1 MNRATPK
8 LIADSRDT
16 TSELS
21 LGQLIEIFRRR
32 WRLVALITT
41 VVLVA
46 VIAVTFLLT
55 PRYEATAQIKLD
67 PLQRQAIDLDKAS
80 QPSSPQSDQARIDSE
95 VQVLQSRNIAH
106 AVADQLGLA
115 HDPEFNKKDVPVQGK
130 QVPEA
135 VVDEILNSLTVKAE
149 TGTYIIDIGFSSK
162 EANKAAAIANAFV
175 DNYQQDSVNRRTQ
188 MAARQTETLD
198 KRLQTLGG
206 EVQAQEA
213 EIARYRAASGIVQ
226 GTSQGTITDQQIS
239 SLSGQV
245 SSAEA
250 QAAAARASL
259 AAAQRQIA
267 GGGLDAVS
275 SVLNSGV
282 VADLRR
288 QRAEVSR
295 EAAEVNARYG
305 PKHPESLKVAQQLG
319 NIDAALHDESRRI
332 VSGLESQAHAA
343 DASAAS
349 LRAELNRLRAQQAAN
364 TRAGVIADGLER
376 QSKATQNIY
385 DQVAQTAQ
393 QSNQAQQNFESL
405 ATVIERAVAPLK
417 PAFPN
422 RPLFAALGL
431 MLGLIMGVSLALLLE
446 FLTNTVRSADDVELR
461 LGVPFIV
468 SIPRLTPRQLRGE
481 AREEITPADFVT
493 AKPMSSYAEAL
504 RTIRSTLVLSS
515 GDTTGRAIAIS
526 SALPGEG
533 KTTTALALGR
543 IMAASGDRAIFVDC
557 DLRRGGIS
565 ALVAGSSTHGLIE
578 VLGGKVP
585 LEQAIVKD
593 SASNLAL
600 LPLTAPSFTP
610 VDLFSGRA
618 MKDLLAELCRKYE
631 YVLLDTPP
639 VLAVA
644 DARIIAS
651 LSSAVLFVVRA
662 EYTPRRAAL
671 AALDILAQD
680 GTPILGGALSMVSSK
695 SAAVTPND
703 PAYYY
708 RKYRSYHTE

>member
-21 LGQLIEIFRRR
+21 LGQLIEIFLRR

-259 AAAQRQIA
+259 HGRTPRPT
-267 GGGLDAVS
+267 
-275 SVLNSGV
+275 SGRS
-282 VADLRR
+282 ARPRR
-288 QRAEVSR
+288 
-295 EAAEVNARYG
+295 
-305 PKHPESLKVAQQLG
+305 
-319 NIDAALHDESRRI
+319 SRR
-332 VSGLESQAHAA
+332 S
-343 DASAAS
+343 
-349 LRAELNRLRAQQAAN
+349 
-364 TRAGVIADGLER
+364 
-376 QSKATQNIY
+376 
-385 DQVAQTAQ
+385 
-393 QSNQAQQNFESL
+393 
-405 ATVIERAVAPLK
+405 
-417 PAFPN
+417 
-422 RPLFAALGL
+422 
-431 MLGLIMGVSLALLLE
+431 
-446 FLTNTVRSADDVELR
+446 
-461 LGVPFIV
+461 
-468 SIPRLTPRQLRGE
+468 
-481 AREEITPADFVT
+481 
-493 AKPMSSYAEAL
+493 AL
-504 RTIRSTLVLSS
+504 RPSHQ
-515 GDTTGRAIAIS
+515 
-526 SALPGEG
+526 
-533 KTTTALALGR
+533 
-543 IMAASGDRAIFVDC
+543 F
-557 DLRRGGIS
+557 
-565 ALVAGSSTHGLIE
+565 AGS
-578 VLGGKVP
+578 
-585 LEQAIVKD
+585 Q
-593 SASNLAL
+593 
-600 LPLTAPSFTP
+600 
-610 VDLFSGRA
+610 
-618 MKDLLAELCRKYE
+618 
-631 YVLLDTPP
+631 
-639 VLAVA
+639 
-644 DARIIAS
+644 
-651 LSSAVLFVVRA
+651 SSR
-662 EYTPRRAAL
+662 
-671 AALDILAQD
+671 
-680 GTPILGGALSMVSSK
+680 
-695 SAAVTPND
+695 
-703 PAYYY
+703 
-708 RKYRSYHTE
+708 